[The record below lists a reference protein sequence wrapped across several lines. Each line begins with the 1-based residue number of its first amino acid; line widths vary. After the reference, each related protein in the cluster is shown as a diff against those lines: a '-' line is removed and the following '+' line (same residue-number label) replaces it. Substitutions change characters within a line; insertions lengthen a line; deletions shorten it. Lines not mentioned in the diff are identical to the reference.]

1 MSHITIKGEIGMD
14 KTASLNGKKCS
25 VADLIQ
31 EVRNMEDTEPIDLE
45 IDSLGGS
52 LLHGIELYRALKNH
66 SGKVTALV
74 DGCAC
79 SAASLIM
86 CGADHISVRPDSVI
100 MIHGVQVEQQVINSQ
115 NLAKLSEDIESL
127 DSVIAEIYAQR
138 TGVDTEQI
146 RDWMN
151 PEKWMSGKEAIH
163 LGFADALAGETETNP
178 SLENAFKNYKA
189 IAKPLTKT
197 EMEELMGDVKTA
209 AQKLL
214 NACDPEK
221 KNEEIE
227 NACGDDKKAETPNPE
242 EEKAEL
248 KNEDSTTD
256 ENTPAD
262 SDPDDNEPDDTPDT
276 SDDKNDS
283 DDPDEPEDDPEDKD
297 KMANAVAEAVAAE
310 RKRLME
316 IDAIAGVV
324 DSKLLNEAK
333 YGRNPMSAQELA
345 FEVLKQSKAQ
355 GKDFLNAW
363 KSDVA
368 ESGTDKVETVPA
380 DVTKGKNNKVDGSAL
395 KAAAHRVNETKGA

>member
-1 MSHITIKGEIGMD
+1 
-14 KTASLNGKKCS
+14 
-25 VADLIQ
+25 
-31 EVRNMEDTEPIDLE
+31 
-45 IDSLGGS
+45 
-52 LLHGIELYRALKNH
+52 
-66 SGKVTALV
+66 
-74 DGCAC
+74 
-79 SAASLIM
+79 
-86 CGADHISVRPDSVI
+86 
-100 MIHGVQVEQQVINSQ
+100 
-115 NLAKLSEDIESL
+115 
-127 DSVIAEIYAQR
+127 
-138 TGVDTEQI
+138 
-146 RDWMN
+146 
-151 PEKWMSGKEAIH
+151 
-163 LGFADALAGETETNP
+163 
-178 SLENAFKNYKA
+178 
-189 IAKPLTKT
+189 
-197 EMEELMGDVKTA
+197 MGDVKTA

-242 EEKAEL
+242 EEKTEL

-345 FEVLKQSKAQ
+345 FEVLKQSKEQ